1 MQTEESILQALGSGK
16 VMGAVFNLNHPA
28 HTVDWSFIHLSV
40 ANVVVIGLMLIVF
53 VLALVLPFPGA
64 ARASAARRGG
74 GGS

>member
-1 MQTEESILQALGSGK
+1 MG

-64 ARASAARRGG
+64 VSRQAARRS
-74 GGS
+74 GGSS